1 MINGDIWIFGYGSL
15 MWRPGFAYKEVR
27 NARIFGYHR
36 ALCVYSIT
44 YRGSPDAP
52 GLVMGLDRGGSCC
65 GRAFLVDADDAQN
78 AVDYLDA
85 RELVTGVYMPK
96 FLKTRLDDGRLTDA
110 YAYIARPE
118 HRQYAG
124 GISLDKTVAII
135 STAHGKEGPSL
146 QYLENTV
153 DKLDEFG
160 ITDGPLHRILEK
172 ALFLSLTTST

>member
-1 MINGDIWIFGYGSL
+1 MIDTDIWIFGYGSL
-15 MWRPGFAYKEVR
+15 MWRPGFAYREVR

-44 YRGSPDAP
+44 YRGTPDAP

-65 GRAFLVDADDAQN
+65 GRAFLVGADEAQK

-85 RELVTGVYMPK
+85 RELVTGVYRPK
-96 FLKTRLDDGRLTDA
+96 FIKAHLDDGRRVDA

-124 GISLDKTVAII
+124 RLSLEKTVSILR
-135 STAHGKEGPSL
+135 TASGREGPSL
-146 QYLENTV
+146 QYLENTIH
-153 DKLDEFG
+153 KLDEFG
-160 ITDGPLHRILEK
+160 IRDGPLHRILDK
-172 ALFLSLTTST
+172 ASENGPV